1 MDPRE
6 SCRQVEDQL
15 QIAAALLGP
24 STLDS
29 CLEAFRRGI
38 ELLEMMV
45 ASNPRDWDPG
55 VCASLPR
62 IRNAAQTLKAQIV
75 YSANFL
81 SGWTQVHLGVG
92 YTRFGQPTFL
102 EQYSSAQDFEG

>member
-15 QIAAALLGP
+15 QVAAALLGP

-38 ELLEMMV
+38 ELLETMV
-45 ASNPRDWDPG
+45 ASDPRDWGPA
-55 VCASLPR
+55 VYASLPR
-62 IRNAAQTLKAQIV
+62 IRNTAQTLKAQIE
-75 YSANFL
+75 YGANFI

-92 YTRFGQPTFL
+92 YTRFGQPAFL
-102 EQYSSAQDFEG
+102 EEISSAQDLEG